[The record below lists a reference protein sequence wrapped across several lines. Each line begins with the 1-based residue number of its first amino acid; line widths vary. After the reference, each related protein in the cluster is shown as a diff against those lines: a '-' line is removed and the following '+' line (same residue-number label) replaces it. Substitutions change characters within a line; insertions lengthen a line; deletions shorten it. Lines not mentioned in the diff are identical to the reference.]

1 MQSVGCFR
9 HVPEHVKLRT
19 NRTSQVEHS
28 DPMTTRT
35 ALVTGGTRG
44 IGRAI
49 ALRLARDGY
58 TVGVN
63 HLADT
68 EGARRTLEEL
78 EAIRPGCFVLKADLS
93 DPGECARLVE
103 ESLRRL
109 GRLDALVNNVGPW
122 LKRALVET
130 TDDDWRRMI
139 DGNLGSAFWCCRT
152 ALPSMRSRKKGAI
165 VNIGALCAEVS
176 PGMPYEAP
184 AYFAAKSALMMLT
197 RSMARA
203 EGPHGLRVNAVS
215 PGFVETD
222 NYAGWDAGERKRF
235 LDAIPLQRF
244 GQPDEVA
251 DAVSF
256 LLSDRASYVS
266 GTVLHVHG
274 GLWV

>member
-1 MQSVGCFR
+1 M
-9 HVPEHVKLRT
+9 
-19 NRTSQVEHS
+19 TSL
-28 DPMTTRT
+28 T

-68 EGARRTLEEL
+68 KGAQRTLEEL
-78 EAIRPGCFVLKADLS
+78 EAIRPGCFTLRADLS
-93 DPGECARLVE
+93 DAGECARLVE
-103 ESLRRL
+103 AALERL
-109 GRLDALVNNVGPW
+109 DHLDALVNNVGPW
-122 LKRALVET
+122 LKRSLVET
-130 TDDDWRRMI
+130 TDDDWHRTL
-139 DGNLGSAFWCCRT
+139 DGNLGSAFWCCRA

-165 VNIGALCAEVS
+165 VNIGALNAEVS

-184 AYFAAKSALMMLT
+184 VYFAAKSALMMLT
-197 RSMARA
+197 RSMART
-203 EGPHGLRVNAVS
+203 EGPHGLRVNGVS

-222 NYAGWDAGERKRF
+222 SYADWDPGERERF
-235 LDAIPLQRF
+235 LDTIPLKRL
-244 GQPDEVA
+244 GRPEEVA
-251 DAVSF
+251 EAVAF
-256 LLSDRASYVS
+256 LLSDRASYIS